1 MCTCLSDIPTHALD
15 TNECETSSVN
25 CDSNASCMNTAGSYE
40 CTCEG
45 GYSGDGLSCTGE
57 Y

>member
-1 MCTCLSDIPTHALD
+1 MLEKILFCTDI
-15 TNECETSSVN
+15 NECETSSVM

-45 GYSGDGLSCTGE
+45 GYSGDGQTCAGQC
-57 Y
+57 